1 MGLLQTMNSLL
12 RRSAEPAQPVVD
24 FDGTGFSCGGESP
37 WRAAWSEVKRITAY
51 KIDRLTVDE
60 IRVDFALQ
68 DGITRVITEDCP
80 GFDALMLELVRHF
93 PTVSGWH
100 GRVVQPAFAP
110 RVSVLYERAD

>member
-12 RRSAEPAQPVVD
+12 RQPAQPAGAVLD
-24 FDGTGFSCGGESP
+24 FNDAGFSCTGASP
-37 WRAAWSEVKRITAY
+37 WRATWSEVRRITAY

-60 IRVDFALQ
+60 IRVDFELQ
-68 DGITRVITEDCP
+68 DGVARVITEECS
-80 GFDALMLELVRHF
+80 GFEGLMLELVRHF

-110 RVSVLYERAD
+110 SVSVLFERED